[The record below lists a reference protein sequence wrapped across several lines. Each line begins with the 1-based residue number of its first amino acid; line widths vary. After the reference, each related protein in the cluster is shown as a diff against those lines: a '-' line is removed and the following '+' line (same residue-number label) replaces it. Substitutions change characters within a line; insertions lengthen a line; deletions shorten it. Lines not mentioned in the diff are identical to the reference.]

1 MALPACSQPPP
12 TRRSPNYRN
21 SSIRFGRRRARPTP
35 QAPPPRVA
43 NDFSNFLSTALKDG
57 IGTMKQGEAMA
68 GRQITGQANIV
79 DVVSAVNQAEITL
92 DTVVAVR
99 DKVVQA
105 YQSIMNMPI

>member
-1 MALPACSQPPP
+1 MALPAAAAAA
-12 TRRSPNYRN
+12 Y
-21 SSIRFGRRRARPTP
+21 
-35 QAPPPRVA
+35 QAIA
-43 NDFSNFLSTALKDG
+43 NIGGASGGAGAGAASGATGATAGDFSNFLSNALKDG
-57 IGTMKQGEAMA
+57 MGTMKQGETMA
-68 GRQITGQANIV
+68 ARQVSGQANIV

>member
-1 MALPACSQPPP
+1 MALPAIAAAAYQSAAAIGQ
-12 TRRSPNYRN
+12 
-21 SSIRFGRRRARPTP
+21 SSAGAAAAGATGPG
-35 QAPPPRVA
+35 ALGA
-43 NDFSNFLSTALKDG
+43 GAGDFSNFLQTALKDG
-57 IGTMKQGEAMA
+57 IGTMKQGEAAA
-68 GRQITGQANIV
+68 GNQVAGKANIV

>member
-1 MALPACSQPPP
+1 MAIPAMAAAA
-12 TRRSPNYRN
+12 Y
-21 SSIRFGRRRARPTP
+21 
-35 QAPPPRVA
+35 QAAA
-43 NDFSNFLSTALKDG
+43 NIGSASAGAASANAAGAAGSGLGDFSGFLQSALKDG
-57 IGTMKQGEAMA
+57 IGTMKQGEVAA
-68 GRQITGQANIV
+68 GNQIAGKSNIV

>member
-1 MALPACSQPPP
+1 MAIPAMAAAAYQAAANIGGASA
-12 TRRSPNYRN
+12 
-21 SSIRFGRRRARPTP
+21 SSAAGAG
-35 QAPPPRVA
+35 AA
-43 NDFSNFLSTALKDG
+43 GAASGNDFSGFLQSALKDG

-68 GRQITGQANIV
+68 GNQLAGKANIV

>member
-1 MALPACSQPPP
+1 
-12 TRRSPNYRN
+12 
-21 SSIRFGRRRARPTP
+21 
-35 QAPPPRVA
+35 V
-43 NDFSNFLSTALKDG
+43 
-57 IGTMKQGEAMA
+57 MA

-105 YQSIMNMPI
+105 NQSIMNMPI

>member
-1 MALPACSQPPP
+1 MAVLPAAAAAAYQSVAQMGSG
-12 TRRSPNYRN
+12 TSTAGAAT
-21 SSIRFGRRRARPTP
+21 SGAAG
-35 QAPPPRVA
+35 AP
-43 NDFSNFLSTALKDG
+43 DFSNFLSTALKDG
-57 IGTMKQGEAMA
+57 IGSMKQGETMA
-68 GRQITGQANIV
+68 ARQVSGQANIV

>member
-1 MALPACSQPPP
+1 MALPAAAAAA
-12 TRRSPNYRN
+12 Y
-21 SSIRFGRRRARPTP
+21 
-35 QAPPPRVA
+35 QAIA
-43 NDFSNFLSTALKDG
+43 NIGTSAGSAGSAAASNAGGAGISDFSNFLSNALKDG
-57 IGTMKQGEAMA
+57 ICTMKQGEVMA

-79 DVVSAVNQAEITL
+79 DVVTAVNQAEVTL

>member
-1 MALPACSQPPP
+1 MAIPAMAAAAYQAAASIG
-12 TRRSPNYRN
+12 
-21 SSIRFGRRRARPTP
+21 SSAGAGAGST
-35 QAPPPRVA
+35 AA
-43 NDFSNFLSTALKDG
+43 AAGASGNDFSGFLQSALKDG

-68 GRQITGQANIV
+68 GNQLAGKANIV

>member
-1 MALPACSQPPP
+1 MAIPAVAAAAYQAMA
-12 TRRSPNYRN
+12 NIGGA
-21 SSIRFGRRRARPTP
+21 SSGAAGAAASNAAGAGGGIS
-35 QAPPPRVA
+35 
-43 NDFSNFLSTALKDG
+43 DFSNFLSNALKDG
-57 IGTMKQGEAMA
+57 IGTMKQGETMA

>member
-1 MALPACSQPPP
+1 MALPAAAAAA
-12 TRRSPNYRN
+12 Y
-21 SSIRFGRRRARPTP
+21 
-35 QAPPPRVA
+35 QAIA
-43 NDFSNFLSTALKDG
+43 NIGASTGSAGSTAASNATGGVSDFSNFLSNALKDG
-57 IGTMKQGEAMA
+57 IGTMKQGEVMA
-68 GRQITGQANIV
+68 GHQITGQANIV

>member
-1 MALPACSQPPP
+1 MALPAAAAAA
-12 TRRSPNYRN
+12 Y
-21 SSIRFGRRRARPTP
+21 
-35 QAPPPRVA
+35 QAIANIGGASGGAGASVA
-43 NDFSNFLSTALKDG
+43 SGATGATAGDFSNFLSNALKDG
-57 IGTMKQGEAMA
+57 MGTMKQGETMA
-68 GRQITGQANIV
+68 ARQVSGQANIV

>member
-1 MALPACSQPPP
+1 MRRLYQRDLVAKLSGALGALDGLLRGLGAGSGD
-12 TRRSPNYRN
+12 
-21 SSIRFGRRRARPTP
+21 FG
-35 QAPPPRVA
+35 
-43 NDFSNFLSTALKDG
+43 DFLSKALKDG
-57 IGTMKQGEAMA
+57 IGTMKQGETMA
-68 GRQITGQANIV
+68 ANQVSGKSSIV